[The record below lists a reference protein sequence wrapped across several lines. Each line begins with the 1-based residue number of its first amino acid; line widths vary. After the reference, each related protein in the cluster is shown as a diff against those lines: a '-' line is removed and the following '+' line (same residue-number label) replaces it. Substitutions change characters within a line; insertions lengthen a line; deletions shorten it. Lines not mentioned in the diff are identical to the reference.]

1 VDKETELQAVFRVC
15 FTLTPKSKK
24 YEYKE
29 HHIPQT
35 EPFELISGKVWE
47 SVLKYGDFG
56 SDVGRTGRSKQDAP
70 QSELRYQ
77 FEASDK
83 EPAHRTMTSSIQA
96 MALQIQIMTLRRYRR
111 RNLLCQRH
119 VRATGLSV

>member
-1 VDKETELQAVFRVC
+1 VFRVC

-96 MALQIQIMTLRRYRR
+96 MALQIQIMTLGRYRR
-111 RNLLCQRH
+111 RNLICQRH